1 MDELNHIHFD
11 IVNDYIKNSK
21 EGKIGHYMITVS
33 RDGESPVRSIISFDN
48 LEQALEGYEMYQDA
62 GFAKDYLTVS
72 MYEPSGKINTKVLK
86 RNHAGDPSF
95 VRQNYI
101 DTVDALHKVKDK
113 LNKEDYVFWVN
124 QAKQE
129 ALLTKVVSKNV
140 IPSFNNGENTIEF
153 NGFIG
158 SAKAENPEKYKNFI
172 GFDVI

>member
-1 MDELNHIHFD
+1 MDELNNIHFD

-21 EGKIGHYMITVS
+21 ESKIGHYMITVS

-48 LEQALEGYEMYQDA
+48 LKQALEGYEMYQDA

-113 LNKEDYVFWVN
+113 LNKEDYEDLCIKIVTSF
-124 QAKQE
+124 AKD
-129 ALLTKVVSKNV
+129 NWR
-140 IPSFNNGENTIEF
+140 FNIERF
-153 NGFIG
+153 LKQLEI
-158 SAKAENPEKYKNFI
+158 ERTL
-172 GFDVI
+172 

>member
-1 MDELNHIHFD
+1 MDNLNHIHFD

-21 EGKIGHYMITVS
+21 EGKVGHYMITVS

-113 LNKEDYVFWVN
+113 LNKEDYEDLCIKIVTSF
-124 QAKQE
+124 AKDNWRFSADRFLKQLE
-129 ALLTKVVSKNV
+129 
-140 IPSFNNGENTIEF
+140 IER
-153 NGFIG
+153 
-158 SAKAENPEKYKNFI
+158 KL
-172 GFDVI
+172 

>member
-1 MDELNHIHFD
+1 MDNLNHIHFE

-21 EGKIGHYMITVS
+21 EGKIDHYMITVS

-113 LNKEDYVFWVN
+113 LNKEDYEDLCIKIVTSF
-124 QAKQE
+124 AKDNWRFSADRFLKQLE
-129 ALLTKVVSKNV
+129 
-140 IPSFNNGENTIEF
+140 IER
-153 NGFIG
+153 
-158 SAKAENPEKYKNFI
+158 KL
-172 GFDVI
+172 